1 MRRLTLASST
11 VLGVVIGATVLHGA
25 SAAAQTAIIDVAPL
39 TQQNRSFAQETGVGM
54 QTPSVPL
61 TTIQTQLPQYTELP
75 TQSNGSWLQAL
86 QIEAE
91 RRISDPTWN
100 ANLHDMAPAS
110 VQREIASEMA
120 MNNYLMFQTYK
131 MQTMLASIDG
141 ARLAENT
148 QRGLHRHPH
157 GIRDRQRQRLLHPG
171 QRTVANRIPAAQ
183 RSPRQPVG
191 APRHA

>member
-1 MRRLTLASST
+1 MRKLTLVSST
-11 VLGVVIGATVLHGA
+11 VLGIVIGATVLHGA
-25 SAAAQTAIIDVAPL
+25 SAAAQTAMIDVAPI
-39 TQQNRSFAQETGVGM
+39 TQQNRSLAQETGGGM

-61 TTIQTQLPQYTELP
+61 TTIQTQPPENMGLP
-75 TQSNGSWLQAL
+75 TQTNGSWLKAL
-86 QIEAE
+86 QTEAE

-100 ANLHDMAPAS
+100 ASLHDMAPAS

-131 MQTMLASIDG
+131 MQTMLASIDR

-157 GIRDRQRQRLLHPG
+157 GIRDRQRLLHPE

>member
-1 MRRLTLASST
+1 MRRLTLVSST
-11 VLGVVIGATVLHGA
+11 VLGIVIGATVLHGA
-25 SAAAQTAIIDVAPL
+25 SAAAQTAMIDVAPI
-39 TQQNRSFAQETGVGM
+39 TQQNRSLAQETGGGM

-61 TTIQTQLPQYTELP
+61 TTIQTQPPENMGLP
-75 TQSNGSWLQAL
+75 TQTNGSWLKAL
-86 QIEAE
+86 QTEAE

-100 ANLHDMAPAS
+100 ASLHDMAPAS

-131 MQTMLASIDG
+131 MQTMLASIDR

-157 GIRDRQRQRLLHPG
+157 GIRDRQRLLHPE

>member
-11 VLGVVIGATVLHGA
+11 VLGIVIGATVFHGA
-25 SAAAQTAIIDVAPL
+25 SAVAQTAMIDLAPI
-39 TQQNRSFAQETGVGM
+39 TQQDRPFAQETGVGM

-61 TTIQTQLPQYTELP
+61 TTIRTQFPQNMGLPAQT
-75 TQSNGSWLQAL
+75 NGSWLQAL

-110 VQREIASEMA
+110 VQREIASGMA

-131 MQTMLASIDG
+131 MQTMLASING
-141 ARLAENT
+141 ARLVENT
-148 QRGLHRHPH
+148 QRRLHRHPH

-171 QRTVANRIPAAQ
+171 QRTVATRIPTVQ
-183 RSPRQPVG
+183 RSLRQPIG
-191 APRHA
+191 APSHA

>member
-1 MRRLTLASST
+1 MHRLTLASST
-11 VLGVVIGATVLHGA
+11 VLGIVIGATVLHGA
-25 SAAAQTAIIDVAPL
+25 SAAAQTAMIHVAPI
-39 TQQNRSFAQETGVGM
+39 TQQNRSFAQETGGGM

-61 TTIQTQLPQYTELP
+61 TTIQTQLPQDMGRPAQT
-75 TQSNGSWLQAL
+75 NGSWLKVL

-131 MQTMLASIDG
+131 MQTVLASIEG

-148 QRGLHRHPH
+148 QGGLHRHPH
-157 GIRDRQRQRLLHPG
+157 GIRNRQRLLHPG
-171 QRTVANRIPAAQ
+171 QRTLANRIPAAQ
-183 RSPRQPVG
+183 RSPG
-191 APRHA
+191 SL